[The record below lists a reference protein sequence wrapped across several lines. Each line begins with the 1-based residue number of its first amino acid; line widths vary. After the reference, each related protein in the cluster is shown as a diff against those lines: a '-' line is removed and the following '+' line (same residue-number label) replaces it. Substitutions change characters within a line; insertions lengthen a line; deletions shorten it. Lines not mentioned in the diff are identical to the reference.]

1 MKTSSLGFVIR
12 SLREQNHLT
21 QAALARKVGVTDKA
35 VSKWERGISYPDVS
49 LFPKLADIFGVS
61 AEELLRAGSDEG
73 QPSRLVKIFEMSHD
87 IRTPLH
93 IILGCA
99 DMAETYCDDK
109 DMLLR
114 YLESIRISGEY
125 LLQELEKAMHMT
137 GSEDLKEDPD
147 TSEKPDSD
155 PAKTYP
161 GTLYGLGEALQ
172 ERAERRKRT
181 KDTYDFTG
189 KRFLVAED
197 MELNRE
203 IAREVLKPTGAEVEF
218 AEDGEICVDMIRK
231 APAGWYNL
239 ILMDLS
245 MPRMDGMEATRQIR
259 NLEDREKAS
268 VPIIAMTANVYE
280 KDRRAAMKAGMNA
293 FTEKPIFTEK
303 LFAAIAAHV

>member
-1 MKTSSLGFVIR
+1 MKAASLGFIIR

-21 QAALARKVGVTDKA
+21 QAALAKKVGVTDKA

-73 QPSRLVKIFEMSHD
+73 QPSRLVKIFELSHD

-125 LLQELEKAMHMT
+125 LLQELEKAMHM
-137 GSEDLKEDPD
+137 SRPEDVKE
-147 TSEKPDSD
+147 TEAGKS
-155 PAKTYP
+155 YP
-161 GTLYGLGEALQ
+161 ETLYELGEALQ
-172 ERAERRKRT
+172 NRAEQKERT
-181 KDTYDFTG
+181 AAAYDFTG
-189 KRFLVAED
+189 KRILVAED
-197 MELNRE
+197 IELNRE
-203 IAREVLKPTGAEVEF
+203 IAREVLRPTGAEVEF
-218 AEDGEICVDMIRK
+218 AEDGEICVEMIRK
-231 APAGWYNL
+231 APAGWYDL

-259 NLEDREKAS
+259 ALEDRDKAAI
-268 VPIIAMTANVYE
+268 PIIAMTANVYE
-280 KDRRAAMKAGMNA
+280 KDRKAALKAGMNA